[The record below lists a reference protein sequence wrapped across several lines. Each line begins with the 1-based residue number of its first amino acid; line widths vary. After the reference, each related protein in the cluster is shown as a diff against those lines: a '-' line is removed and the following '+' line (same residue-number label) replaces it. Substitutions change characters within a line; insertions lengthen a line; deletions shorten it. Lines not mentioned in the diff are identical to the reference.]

1 MGRGRRVAAWAVG
14 MGVGLGL
21 GLGLGLGVELAAPPG
36 GVPWAVAGRLL
47 AASGGRARA
56 QAAEPAA
63 PPEQAEAPPGP
74 AGQDSPEGFRGVPW
88 GASREQ
94 VMAAEGR
101 QPFAADERRLVFLDS
116 LLGYQVAAVYSFTD
130 SMLTQA
136 AYVLV
141 ERFSNYNRYLEVFGE
156 LKEALQAKYG
166 PPEQDQTLWSV
177 RLYRDDPEMWGFAVA
192 MGHLSRLAGWQTPK
206 TRIGLGLTGN
216 NGEVYLAVVYWSVD
230 YEELTDRRRR
240 EAAGAKL

>member
-1 MGRGRRVAAWAVG
+1 MGRGGRVAAWAVG
-14 MGVGLGL
+14 VGMAVGLGL
-21 GLGLGLGVELAAPPG
+21 GLGPGLAVQLG
-36 GVPWAVAGRLL
+36 GVWWAVAGTLL
-47 AASGGRARA
+47 PAGDGRARA
-56 QAAEPAA
+56 QAAEPAVL
-63 PPEQAEAPPGP
+63 PEQAEPPGP

-130 SMLTQA
+130 SVLTQA

-141 ERFSNYNRYLEVFGE
+141 ERFSNYNRYLEVFAE
-156 LKEALQAKYG
+156 FKDALQAKYG
-166 PPEQDQTLWSV
+166 PPEQEQTIWSV
-177 RLYRDDPEMWGFAVA
+177 RVYRDDPEMWGFAVA

-216 NGEVYLAVVYWSVD
+216 NGEVYLAVVYWSME